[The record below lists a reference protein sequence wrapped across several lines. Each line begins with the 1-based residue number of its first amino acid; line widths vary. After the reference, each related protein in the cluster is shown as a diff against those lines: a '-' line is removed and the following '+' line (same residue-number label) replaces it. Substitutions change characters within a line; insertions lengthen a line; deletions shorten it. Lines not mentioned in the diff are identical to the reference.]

1 MSMGEELQ
9 KLHQLHQSGAL
20 SEEEFAKA
28 KARLLENRSAAA
40 NREAA
45 LPAVEPTD
53 PQTLDRDAR
62 QWAVLLHLSLF
73 AGYLIPFAG
82 YVAPILIWQ
91 LKKNELPL
99 IDEHGKNVTN
109 WIISKVLYAIV
120 CGLLFVIIIGIPL
133 LVVLLILGIIFPIIG
148 AIKASNGEVWKYPL
162 AIPFFK

>member
-62 QWAVLLHLSLF
+62 QWAVL
-73 AGYLIPFAG
+73 
-82 YVAPILIWQ
+82 
-91 LKKNELPL
+91 
-99 IDEHGKNVTN
+99 
-109 WIISKVLYAIV
+109 
-120 CGLLFVIIIGIPL
+120 
-133 LVVLLILGIIFPIIG
+133 
-148 AIKASNGEVWKYPL
+148 
-162 AIPFFK
+162 